1 MSRSTPV
8 FTLAVTILSMLFS
21 LLAAETSGSPQN
33 PPDFDVI
40 IRGGTV
46 YDGTGAEP
54 KHVDVA
60 IRGDRIAEIGDVK
73 TAKAKTVIDATGLA
87 VAPGFIN
94 MLSWSNESLI
104 QDGRSQSEIR
114 QGVTTE
120 IMGEGESMGPV
131 NDRVREHML
140 RGQGDIKY
148 EIKWNTLAEYLRYL
162 ETRGVSCNL
171 ASFIGATTIRE
182 NVIGFEDKAP
192 TPEQLEQM
200 RALVRKEMEAGAL
213 GIGTS
218 LIYPPAF
225 YAKTDE
231 LIELCKVAAKYQG
244 KYISHMRSE
253 GNRLLEGLDELI
265 RISREAGIP
274 AEVYH
279 IKAAGQQNWPKINDL
294 LSRMEAAQKEGMKIT
309 ADMYTY
315 TAGGTGLDA
324 SLPPWTEDGGYPALF
339 KRLRDPATRGKI
351 KAQVQTPSDE
361 WENMYLAAGGP
372 EHILLVGFK
381 SDKLKPLTGKTL
393 AEAAKMRGKDPIDTA
408 MDLIAEDESRI
419 GTIYFMISEE
429 NIRKELSKPWISF
442 GSDEASQAPEG
453 VFLKSN
459 PHPRAYG
466 NFARVLGKYVRDEK
480 VIPLTEAVRRLS
492 ALPATNL
499 GLDHRGFIEKG
510 MFADVVVFDP
520 ATISDR
526 ATFEKPHQY
535 AIGVKN
541 VFVNGAQVIKD
552 GEHTGAKS
560 GRALWGPGK
569 IR

>member
-1 MSRSTPV
+1 MQRLLV
-8 FTLAVTILSMLFS
+8 FAAS
-21 LLAAETSGSPQN
+21 LIAAISSAFAAT
-33 PPDFDVI
+33 DFDVI
-40 IRGGTV
+40 IKNGTV
-46 YDGTGAEP
+46 YDGTGDP
-54 KHVDVA
+54 GKRVDVA
-60 IRGDRIAEIGDVK
+60 IRGDRIARIGDLK
-73 TAKAKTVIDATGLA
+73 NAEAKTVVDAHGLA

-94 MLSWSNESLI
+94 MLSWSTESLI
-104 QDGRSQSEIR
+104 EDGRSQSEIR

-131 NDRVREHML
+131 NDRVKEKML
-140 RGQGDIKY
+140 RDQKDIHYDITWK
-148 EIKWNTLAEYLRYL
+148 TLAEYLQFL
-162 ETRGVSCNL
+162 EKRGISCNV

-192 TPEQLEQM
+192 TPQQLDEM
-200 RALVRKEMEAGAL
+200 RALVRQEMEAGAL

-253 GNRLLEGLDELI
+253 GNRLFEALDELI
-265 RISREAGIP
+265 RISREAKIP
-274 AEVYH
+274 AEIYH
-279 IKAAGQQNWPKINDL
+279 IKTAGVQNWPKQDEFLARI
-294 LSRMEAAQKEGMKIT
+294 EKAQKEGLKIR

-339 KRLRDPATRGKI
+339 KRLRDPATREKI
-351 KAQVQTPSDE
+351 AAQVKTPSDE
-361 WENMYLAAGGP
+361 WENFYLAAGSP
-372 EHILLVGFK
+372 AKILLVGFK
-381 SDKLKPLTGKTL
+381 SEKLKPLTGKSL
-393 AEAAKMRGKDPIDTA
+393 AEVAKMRGKDPVETI

-419 GTIYFMISEE
+419 DTIYFLMSEE
-429 NIRKELSKPWISF
+429 NVKKEIAKPWISF

-466 NFARVLGKYVRDEK
+466 NFARVLGKYSRDEK
-480 VIPLTEAVRRLS
+480 VISLPEAVRRLS

-499 GLDHRGFIEKG
+499 GLDHRGLLQEG

-520 ATISDR
+520 AKISDR
-526 ATFEKPHQY
+526 ATYEKPHQY
-535 AIGVKN
+535 AVGVKH
-541 VFVNGAQVIKD
+541 VFVNGVQVIKD
-552 GEHTGAKS
+552 GEHTGAKP

-569 IR
+569 VG

>member
-1 MSRSTPV
+1 MFYASQIIISAIATMSI
-8 FTLAVTILSMLFS
+8 LAPSLS
-21 LLAAETSGSPQN
+21 AEWSSSSQN
-33 PPDFDVI
+33 GAEFNVI
-40 IRGGTV
+40 IKGGTV

-54 KHVDVA
+54 KHADVA
-60 IRGDRIAEIGDVK
+60 IRGDRITAIGDF
-73 TAKAKTVIDATGLA
+73 AAAHARTVIDADGLA

-94 MLSWSNESLI
+94 MLSWSNQSLI

-140 RGQGDIKY
+140 QEQSDIKY

-162 ETRGVSCNL
+162 EKRGVSCNV

-192 TPEQLEQM
+192 TPEQLDEM
-200 RALVRKEMEAGAL
+200 RELVRKEMEAGAL

-225 YAKTDE
+225 YAKTEE
-231 LIELCKVAAKYQG
+231 LIALCKVAAKYQG

-253 GNRLLEGLDELI
+253 GNQLLEALDELI

-279 IKAAGQQNWPKINDL
+279 IKAAGQQNWPKIDDL
-294 LSRMEAAQKEGMKIT
+294 LSRIEAAQKEGLKIT

-315 TAGGTGLDA
+315 TAAGTGLDA
-324 SLPPWTEDGGYPALF
+324 CLPPWTEDGGYPALF
-339 KRLRDPATRGKI
+339 KRLRDPATREKI
-351 KAQVQTPSDE
+351 AAEVSKDSDE
-361 WENMYLAAGGP
+361 WENLYIGAGSP
-372 EHILLVGFK
+372 DKILLFGFK
-381 SDKLKPLTGKTL
+381 SDKLKPLTGKSL
-393 AEAAKMRGKDPIDTA
+393 AEVAKMRGKDPITTI
-408 MDLIAEDESRI
+408 MDLIVEDESRI
-419 GTIYFMISEE
+419 GTVYFLVSEE
-429 NIRKELSKPWISF
+429 NVKKELARPWISF

-492 ALPATNL
+492 GLPASNL
-499 GLDHRGFIEKG
+499 GLDHRGFIKEG

-520 ATISDR
+520 ATIVDR

-535 AIGVKN
+535 SVGVKQ
-541 VFVNGAQVIKD
+541 VFVNGAQVLKD
-552 GEHTGAKS
+552 GEHTGAKP
-560 GRALWGPGK
+560 GRALSGPGK
-569 IR
+569 TK

>member
-1 MSRSTPV
+1 MKRMLLLLFASITASSA
-8 FTLAVTILSMLFS
+8 FAQEFDTIIK
-21 LLAAETSGSPQN
+21 N
-33 PPDFDVI
+33 
-40 IRGGTV
+40 GTV
-46 YDGTGAEP
+46 YDGTGSEAQ
-54 KHVDVA
+54 HVDLA
-60 IRGDRIAEIGDVK
+60 IRGDRIAGVGDYK
-73 TAKAKTVIDATGLA
+73 NAKAKTVIDARGLA

-94 MLSWSNESLI
+94 MLSWSTESLI

-120 IMGEGESMGPV
+120 IMGEGESMGPM
-131 NDRVREHML
+131 NDRVREFML
-140 RGQGDIKY
+140 KQQADVKYDITWK
-148 EIKWNTLAEYLRYL
+148 TLTEYLQFL
-162 ETRGVSCNL
+162 EKRGISCNV
-171 ASFIGATTIRE
+171 ASFIGATTIRQ
-182 NVIGFEDKAP
+182 NVIGFDDRPP
-192 TPEQLEQM
+192 TPQELDQM
-200 RALVRKEMEAGAL
+200 RDLVRKEMEAGAL

-253 GNRLLEGLDELI
+253 GNQLLEAFDELL

-279 IKAAGQQNWPKINDL
+279 IKAAGQKNWGKIDNL
-294 LSRMEAAQKEGMKIT
+294 LSRIESAQKEGLKIR
-309 ADMYTY
+309 ANMYTY

-324 SLPPWTEDGGYPALF
+324 CFPPWTEDGGYPALF
-339 KRLRDPATRGKI
+339 KRLRDPATREKI
-351 KAQVQTPSDE
+351 KAEVKIDSDK
-361 WENMYLAAGGP
+361 WENLYLSAGSP
-372 EHILLVGFK
+372 DRIILVGFK
-381 SDKLKPLTGKTL
+381 SDKLKPLTGKSL
-393 AEAAKMRGKDPIDTA
+393 AEVAKMRGKDPIDTA
-408 MDLIAEDESRI
+408 MDLVAEDESRI
-419 GTIYFMISEE
+419 GAVYFMMSEE
-429 NIRKELSKPWISF
+429 NVKKEIAKPWISF

-480 VIPLTEAVRRLS
+480 VIALPEAIQRLS

-499 GLDHRGFIEKG
+499 GLDHRGFLKEG

-520 ATISDR
+520 ATIADH
-526 ATFEKPHQY
+526 ATFEKPQQY
-535 AIGVKN
+535 ATGVKH
-541 VFVNGAQVIKD
+541 VFVNGVQVIKD
-552 GEHTGAKS
+552 GEHTGAKP

-569 IR
+569 VR